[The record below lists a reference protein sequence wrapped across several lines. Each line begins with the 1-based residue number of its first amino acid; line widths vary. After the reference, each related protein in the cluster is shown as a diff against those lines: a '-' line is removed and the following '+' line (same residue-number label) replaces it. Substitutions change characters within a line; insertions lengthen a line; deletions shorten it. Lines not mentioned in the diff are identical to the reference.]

1 MNRAENAW
9 TGAEPPSVP
18 PTGDDAIPSEWRAD
32 FAAAAAR
39 PLAQRVKYAFVRTYK
54 PVLDDAPFRAFDSMR
69 DYREWC
75 ERSLPRW
82 LGYHR

>member
-1 MNRAENAW
+1 MNRAAPTRTED
-9 TGAEPPSVP
+9 ESPPLP
-18 PTGDDAIPSEWRAD
+18 PPREDIIPSEWRAD

-69 DYREWC
+69 DYRDWC